1 MTAHV
6 PETRRLVKDIQAC
19 LGFYTRLPARVALVP
34 RFADAQ
40 WAAPVVGLI
49 IGTLCGIVLWLTVW
63 VGLPAGLASA
73 LTLAFGALLTGA
85 LHEDGLADVADG
97 FGGGRTA
104 EDKLSIMKDSRL
116 GSYGGLALVLSV
128 LARWSALVA
137 LAAVDPLV
145 CFIALIAAHGA
156 SRAAIP
162 MFMVR
167 LPSARRGGLADGV
180 GRMEPRTAAIAL
192 VIGFALLLP
201 GGLLFAC
208 VAALTIAGLFVSL
221 EKLALK
227 QVGGQTG
234 DVLGALQQGCEIAV
248 LAVAAALLV

>member
-1 MTAHV
+1 MTTHTS
-6 PETRRLVKDIQAC
+6 EIRLFRDIQVC
-19 LGFYTRLPARVALVP
+19 LGFYTRLPVKAVVVP

-40 WAAPVVGLI
+40 WAAPVAGLS
-49 IGTLCGIVLWLTVW
+49 IGALCGIVLWLTTV
-63 VGLPAGLASA
+63 VGLPAGIAAA

-97 FGGGRTA
+97 FGGGHTA

-128 LARWSALVA
+128 LARWSALVT

-145 CFIALIAAHGA
+145 CLIALIAAHGA

-180 GRMEPRTAAIAL
+180 GRMELRTAGIAL
-192 VIGFALLLP
+192 AIGFAVLLP
-201 GGLLFAC
+201 GGLMFAC

-221 EKLALK
+221 ERLALR